1 MLESLRAPQP
11 ILGFQSILPSQY
23 WYYMIELSFY
33 WSLLFSIASD
43 VKRKVGPPD
52 PPPPP
57 PGGFLGHFWGS
68 GDGGMGG
75 IGAGVTPPC
84 RRAGLQGANHPPR
97 GHHHPHQLL
106 LVRQLRPCGD
116 PHHGPARLLRLPA
129 GGTAPPP
136 PSPPPRGAAPT
147 APLTPQ
153 PPHSPPRCSTTP
165 TGGTPATT
173 SSSSSPPSS
182 SSPVW
187 SSCPSGERGG
197 LSWGGGTHC
206 GGGGCNGAPPPQDHA
221 LHRGVP
227 PGTLPGL
234 LRLLL
239 LQRHDGSAAAA
250 AHLLGLPHHP
260 HGTQVHNWKGKGG
273 GGSQPRSW
281 GVSRPPSWKG
291 CSPGSGGYGPFRGG
305 LTAPILGVF
314 VALVL
319 RGGNGPHAGQGEGG
333 GAWDCPGS
341 EVGAADWSPE
351 LDVGLQWEPKV
362 LQ

>member
-147 APLTPQ
+147 APLTPN
-153 PPHSPPRCSTTP
+153 PPTVR
-165 TGGTPATT
+165 
-173 SSSSSPPSS
+173 
-182 SSPVW
+182 
-187 SSCPSGERGG
+187 
-197 LSWGGGTHC
+197 
-206 GGGGCNGAPPPQDHA
+206 QDVQLRQLEEHLQQH
-221 LHRGVP
+221 LHRLRRRLHRHPFGHP
-227 PGTLPGL
+227 AL
-234 LRLLL
+234 LV
-239 LQRHDGSAAAA
+239 S
-250 AHLLGLPHHP
+250 
-260 HGTQVHNWKGKGG
+260 VGG
-273 GGSQPRSW
+273 
-281 GVSRPPSWKG
+281 
-291 CSPGSGGYGPFRGG
+291 
-305 LTAPILGVF
+305 
-314 VALVL
+314 
-319 RGGNGPHAGQGEGG
+319 
-333 GAWDCPGS
+333 
-341 EVGAADWSPE
+341 
-351 LDVGLQWEPKV
+351 
-362 LQ
+362 